1 MPKGV
6 AKALAKIQSN
16 FLWGGAKDGRCV
28 HLVNWGEVTK
38 NKSQGGLGV
47 RDLGEVNDC
56 LLLKWWWRFGSE
68 DKTLWKSVVC
78 SRYGRSRG
86 DWAPTLSNTD
96 GASTVWKDIVQLN
109 LNNQSLGEFYSQNFK
124 LSVGNGRRIQFWSDA
139 WLNGRSLN
147 EEYPRLF
154 SLSTEK
160 DGTLQQINAKKKLGV
175 WQLQFRRRLQRL
187 TAFLDSSPDLRIE
200 SEDSCSWLASTS
212 SKFSTSSVWSWWGA
226 TKGPELRVPAGVW
239 VSLAP
244 PKMQFLC
251 WLAWRGRIKTSLF
264 LQRIGVLPPNAETQC
279 VFCQSVVESLE
290 HVLLFCPQVWKCW
303 AAMASWWDQHW
314 VIPGSVEGL
323 LQCWSGSKAKSWV
336 HKAWQAVPAL
346 LMWSVWKLRNE
357 CRFKGVNPDFASLS
371 ERLKLQIA
379 LWVKWSFR
387 VDYSVHDLVSNL
399 HQIRQCVN

>member
-1 MPKGV
+1 MV
-6 AKALAKIQSN
+6 
-16 FLWGGAKDGRCV
+16 
-28 HLVNWGEVTK
+28 
-38 NKSQGGLGV
+38 
-47 RDLGEVNDC
+47 
-56 LLLKWWWRFGSE
+56 
-68 DKTLWKSVVC
+68 
-78 SRYGRSRG
+78 
-86 DWAPTLSNTD
+86 
-96 GASTVWKDIVQLN
+96 
-109 LNNQSLGEFYSQNFK
+109 
-124 LSVGNGRRIQFWSDA
+124 
-139 WLNGRSLN
+139 
-147 EEYPRLF
+147 
-154 SLSTEK
+154 
-160 DGTLQQINAKKKLGV
+160 
-175 WQLQFRRRLQRL
+175 
-187 TAFLDSSPDLRIE
+187 
-200 SEDSCSWLASTS
+200 
-212 SKFSTSSVWSWWGA
+212 
-226 TKGPELRVPAGVW
+226 
-239 VSLAP
+239 P

-346 LMWSVWKLRNE
+346 VMWSVWKLRNE
-357 CRFKGVNPDFASLS
+357 CRFKGVNPDFAGLS

-399 HQIRQCVN
+399 HQIRQCVD